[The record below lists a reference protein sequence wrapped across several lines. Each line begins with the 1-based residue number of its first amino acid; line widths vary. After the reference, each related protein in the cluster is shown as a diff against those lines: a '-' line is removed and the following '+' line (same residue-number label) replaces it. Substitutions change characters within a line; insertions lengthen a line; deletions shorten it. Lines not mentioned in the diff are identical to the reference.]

1 MQYIGDHQKV
11 LKCARCQKVP
21 SCGPAGHQVG
31 SSGKSQPGHWWSRRS
46 DWSKKCGAHDDRRYQ
61 INFQIDANRGW
72 LQVRVWFKSVGS
84 DNCEQTTP
92 SARRLGVT
100 QREYSDSLTLDSGR
114 CEHRLHNAVSL
125 LRDLSACIIDAT
137 HFGLPLVSAFM
148 AIDNER
154 PTPKRHP
161 VEVRGTPHT
170 QIHRC
175 RNATWH
181 RTL

>member
-1 MQYIGDHQKV
+1 MAYIGDHQKV
-11 LKCARCQKVP
+11 SNVRGVKRCH
-21 SCGPAGHQVG
+21 PAVQRAIKWAHPANLSRAIGEAGGATGRKNVGHTTIAATRSTSRSTQTAAAHRSEPG
-31 SSGKSQPGHWWSRRS
+31 S
-46 DWSKKCGAHDDRRYQ
+46 
-61 INFQIDANRGW
+61 RG
-72 LQVRVWFKSVGS
+72 VGS

-125 LRDLSACIIDAT
+125 LRDLSACIVDAT

-175 RNATWH
+175 RNAT
-181 RTL
+181 